1 MTNRM
6 ALAIGVSVV
15 LVLAVT
21 SVQAQ
26 MTKPFKMTISGAGN
40 IPLGTEINGQPI
52 TLGICGGHSN
62 LGGGTY
68 DCTTTGYDIHTD
80 WSPTGTGP
88 CAGGL
93 ETQYLSIVK
102 NHIIRFAGGDML
114 YMVPDLTAG
123 PNYACY
129 FPVEGYG
136 VDVKTWRIVGGSGRF
151 EGATGA
157 ATWELKGDF
166 LPLGDPPEDVMFGV
180 HRGPF
185 EGYITLAE

>member
-1 MTNRM
+1 
-6 ALAIGVSVV
+6 
-15 LVLAVT
+15 
-21 SVQAQ
+21 
-26 MTKPFKMTISGAGN
+26 
-40 IPLGTEINGQPI
+40 
-52 TLGICGGHSN
+52 
-62 LGGGTY
+62 
-68 DCTTTGYDIHTD
+68 
-80 WSPTGTGP
+80 
-88 CAGGL
+88 
-93 ETQYLSIVK
+93 
-102 NHIIRFAGGDML
+102 ML

-136 VDVKTWRIVGGSGRF
+136 VDVKTWRIVSGSGRF